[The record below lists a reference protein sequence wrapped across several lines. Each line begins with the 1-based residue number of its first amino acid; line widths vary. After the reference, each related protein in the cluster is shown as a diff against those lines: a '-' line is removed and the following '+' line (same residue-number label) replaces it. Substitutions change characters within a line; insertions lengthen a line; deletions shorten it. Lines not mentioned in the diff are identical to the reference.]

1 MLTLLVDGMT
11 CDHCKKAVE
20 QALQGVAGVDRVA
33 VSLADKKA
41 EVEGS
46 ADPQLLIAAV
56 EEEGFQARLP

>member
-33 VSLADKKA
+33 VSLADNKA